1 MINKIKTRKIIKLL
15 LLISMILISNF
26 IIIKYCNLKDSKLAF
41 YSFEINTPLKV
52 LLCILIDSLLFAM
65 FIKSSSVMILVRD
78 LFNNRRM
85 IISLSVNDFK
95 TKYAGSYLGITWAFV
110 MPVTTILIYSYVFQY
125 GLRATSPIHEIP
137 FILWFSSGLISWFFF
152 SDAILNAT
160 NSLVEYSY
168 LVKKVVFKI
177 SILPIVKIISALF
190 IHFIFIALTIVF
202 FVIYGVNPTLYALQ
216 LLYYVLCL
224 FLFILAISFTTA
236 SVVIFF
242 KDLTQIIN
250 IFLQIGM
257 WMTPIM
263 WSYTI
268 VPENYLW
275 IVKLNPMFYIVD
287 GYRDS
292 LINRIWFWEKYFQ
305 TTYFWIFTFAVFI
318 FGAIIFK
325 KLKVHFADVI

>member
-1 MINKIKTRKIIKLL
+1 MKIRKIIKII
-15 LLISMILISNF
+15 LLIITLLVSN
-26 IIIKYCNLKDSKLAF
+26 IIIAKYCNLDIEPEIRFFF
-41 YSFEINTPLKV
+41 YSFQLNIVLKV
-52 LLCILIDSLLFAM
+52 LLCALIDFLLFAM
-65 FIKSSSVMILVRD
+65 FIKSSSVMMLARD
-78 LFNNRRM
+78 LLSNRRM
-85 IISLSVNDFK
+85 IMSLAVNDFK

-110 MPVTTILIYSYVFQY
+110 MPVTTILIYCFVFQY
-125 GLRATSPIHEIP
+125 GLRAGSPIEGIP

-152 SDAILNAT
+152 SEALMSAT

-177 SILPIVKIISALF
+177 SILPIVKVISALF
-190 IHFIFIALTIVF
+190 IHFVFIALTIIF
-202 FVIYGVNPTLYALQ
+202 FIIYNINPTIYAWQ
-216 LLYYVLCL
+216 LLYYVICA
-224 FLFILAISFTTA
+224 FAFVLAISFTTA

-263 WSYTI
+263 WSYTM
-268 VPENYLW
+268 VPANFLW
-275 IVKLNPMFYIVD
+275 IVKLNPMFYVVD

-292 LINRIWFWEKYFQ
+292 LINKIWFWEKYFQ
-305 TTYFWIFTFAVFI
+305 TAYFWIFTFAVFI
-318 FGAIIFK
+318 FGAIVFK